1 MKKALLGATLGALAL
16 GLSAAPNAAQAADIG
31 ACLITKTDINP
42 FFVKMK
48 EGASAK
54 AEELGIDLSTY
65 AGKID
70 GDHETQVQAI
80 ESCIASGAKGIL
92 LTASDTKAIVPVVKK
107 ARDAGLLVIALDT
120 PLEPID
126 AADAT
131 FATDN
136 FKAGE
141 LIGQWAAAKLGDKAS
156 DAKIALLDLS
166 PSAPSVDVLR
176 DQGFMKGFGIDI
188 KDPNK
193 IGDEDD
199 ARIVGHDVTSGNE
212 EGGRK
217 AMENLMQRDPDINV
231 VYTIN
236 EPAAAGA
243 YEALKAFGMEE
254 GVLIV
259 SVDGGCPGVANVKD
273 GVIGATSQQYPL
285 LMASKGIEAIKAW
298 ADSGEKPQNS
308 QGLNFYN
315 TGVNLVTDQ
324 PVDGVPS
331 ISVAEGTDRCWG

>member
-16 GLSAAPNAAQAADIG
+16 GLSAAPNAAHAADIG